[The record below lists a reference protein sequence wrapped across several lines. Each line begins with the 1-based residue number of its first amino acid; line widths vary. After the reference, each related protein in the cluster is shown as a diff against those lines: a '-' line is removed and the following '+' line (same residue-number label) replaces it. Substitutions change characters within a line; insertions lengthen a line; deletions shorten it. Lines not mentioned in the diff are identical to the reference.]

1 MKTGRKLSKQI
12 FIRQA
17 KFLNNNFCYIMSDDV
32 ACIPLFYIQSWL
44 TWNRVYLNTWSTT
57 DFNAHKLRDF

>member
-1 MKTGRKLSKQI
+1 
-12 FIRQA
+12 
-17 KFLNNNFCYIMSDDV
+17 MSDDV